1 MSAKWFVGFC
11 RKNKI
16 SLRRKTH
23 ALHNKTPE
31 QLRKSI
37 SGLHAKTL
45 RERERE
51 RCDTYTSRDLTNTN
65 QTPLLFVIDDNKTY
79 DKKGAEGVW
88 IASGQPGLE
97 KRQCTIQLTVFADG
111 KTLPPLEWGDRGV
124 NPVKTNPTK
133 WSNTLK
139 LATNFLSVS
148 DHFVKLALKGLRLV

>member
-1 MSAKWFVGFC
+1 M
-11 RKNKI
+11 
-16 SLRRKTH
+16 
-23 ALHNKTPE
+23 LHNKTPE

-45 RERERE
+45 RERERERERE

-133 WSNTLK
+133 
-139 LATNFLSVS
+139 
-148 DHFVKLALKGLRLV
+148 